1 MRAHVGQDD
10 PDPEA
15 KLIDGFPQLL
25 LAMRIRIVDKD
36 FLDANIRE
44 KTAKFAQRWAKLPL
58 VAGAKD
64 EVIAPLTESAC

>member
-1 MRAHVGQDD
+1 
-10 PDPEA
+10 
-15 KLIDGFPQLL
+15 
-25 LAMRIRIVDKD
+25 MRIRIVDKD